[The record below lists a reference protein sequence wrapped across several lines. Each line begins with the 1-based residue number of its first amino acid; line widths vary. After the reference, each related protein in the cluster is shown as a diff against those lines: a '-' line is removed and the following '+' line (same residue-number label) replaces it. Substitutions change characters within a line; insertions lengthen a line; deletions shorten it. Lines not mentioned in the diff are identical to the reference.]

1 MKRKHRLSNCPVVE
15 NGVDVYDAPITSEL
29 AAQTLCTA
37 PTSLDKKK
45 IILYSPTSE
54 FNHDRLPFKNGR
66 CGARRGYVRTRG
78 CEREGRRDVSRG
90 MLWTS

>member
-37 PTSLDKKK
+37 PTSLDKKD
-45 IILYSPTSE
+45 YFVQP
-54 FNHDRLPFKNGR
+54 
-66 CGARRGYVRTRG
+66 YVRIQ
-78 CEREGRRDVSRG
+78 S
-90 MLWTS
+90 